1 VGTLLGKRNFAC
13 HQLDFSVQHDS
24 SADVKAG
31 QEITKPILPMKTTVL
46 GILTIVAT
54 LANVGVQVLK
64 GGAPDFAAA
73 FAAVTAGVGLIKAGD
88 AK

>member
-1 VGTLLGKRNFAC
+1 MGPIYRQHNFAC

-31 QEITKPILPMKTTVL
+31 QEITKLILPMKTTVL
-46 GILTIVAT
+46 GVLTIIAT
-54 LANVGVQVLK
+54 LSNVGIQILK
-64 GGAPDFAAA
+64 GGAPDFVGA